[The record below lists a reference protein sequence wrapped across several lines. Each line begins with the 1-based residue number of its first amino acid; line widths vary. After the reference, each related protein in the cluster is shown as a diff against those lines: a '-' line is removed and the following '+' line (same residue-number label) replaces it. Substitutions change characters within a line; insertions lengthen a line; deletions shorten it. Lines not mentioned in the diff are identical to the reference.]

1 MTNINQFLP
10 FYIGCEMLTYWG
22 EQKEIL
28 TLKGVIGDVA
38 IYGYDKDY
46 NTILHSWDMSDPET
60 KHPDKPIL
68 RPLES
73 MTEEHRKELWQLI
86 FKGKF
91 TTEFKGNTIW
101 IDKDSLE
108 SSKRWV
114 MMSGIERL
122 GIEMNG
128 DVWADSDLHKWKFNP
143 HEVTKFFT
151 DRFYDVFFLHSQGL
165 CLYRNDKGELY

>member
-10 FYIGCEMLTYWG
+10 FYIGCEVKYRNKRYLLEYASHFG
-22 EQKEIL
+22 EVCLDDDSGSKEMVNDSNGIL
-28 TLKGVIGDVA
+28 
-38 IYGYDKDY
+38 
-46 NTILHSWDMSDPET
+46 
-60 KHPDKPIL
+60 PIL

-86 FKGKF
+86 FKGRF
-91 TTEFKGNTIW
+91 TMEFIGQTIW
-101 IDKDSLE
+101 IDKESLE

-114 MMSGIERL
+114 MMSGVERL

-151 DRFYDVFFLHSQGL
+151 DRFYDVFFLHKEGL

>member
-73 MTEEHRKELWQLI
+73 MTEEEASGCWSECGCRHSFNNSVCNYRYVLNSINNSESNVTPKAW
-86 FKGKF
+86 FK
-91 TTEFKGNTIW
+91 
-101 IDKDSLE
+101 
-108 SSKRWV
+108 
-114 MMSGIERL
+114 
-122 GIEMNG
+122 
-128 DVWADSDLHKWKFNP
+128 
-143 HEVTKFFT
+143 VTKWLCEKGF
-151 DRFYDVFFLHSQGL
+151 DIWELHSQGL

>member
-73 MTEEHRKELWQLI
+73 MTEEEDFHINNE
-86 FKGKF
+86 FHGKF
-91 TTEFKGNTIW
+91 TSGGHFIEAMKNNTPYTKNWQDCIE
-101 IDKDSLE
+101 LFRYLL
-108 SSKRWV
+108 SKHFD
-114 MMSGIERL
+114 I
-122 GIEMNG
+122 
-128 DVWADSDLHKWKFNP
+128 FN
-143 HEVTKFFT
+143 
-151 DRFYDVFFLHSQGL
+151 LHSQGL